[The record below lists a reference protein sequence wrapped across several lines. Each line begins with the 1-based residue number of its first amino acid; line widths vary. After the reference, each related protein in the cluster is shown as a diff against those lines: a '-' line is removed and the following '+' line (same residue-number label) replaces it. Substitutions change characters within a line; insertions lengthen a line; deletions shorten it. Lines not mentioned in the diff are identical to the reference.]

1 MAWFKK
7 LFEKIFGARCQ
18 CAPTV
23 APKRKRGRPRKINVG
38 S

>member
-7 LFEKIFGARCQ
+7 LFEKVFGARCQ

-23 APKRKRGRPRKINVG
+23 APNAKEVALEKLM
-38 S
+38 